1 MPKETK
7 GFGKKSDSSKR
18 NYKTIF
24 ERIKDSAKGEEKTF
38 NWYRQETK
46 KIALSYRKEREKFVR
61 EERKDRL
68 EEEDN
73 QDENQIRRFARSGRV
88 YLFEYKAVTK
98 WLPYYDTFPLVMVLK
113 ANKDHFIG
121 ANLHYLHP
129 TKRLR
134 VIQKFMEDRIDVP
147 RCCIH
152 KYITDHVEG
161 FLLDLAI
168 DEWET
173 AIALP
178 VENFVTERNKIL
190 RPYKSNDVWK
200 ETNTKL
206 TDRLKGRRILK
217 GYGKPEDIEDVTDG
231 N

>member
-1 MPKETK
+1 MAGK
-7 GFGKKSDSSKR
+7 GFKKEKEVKTR
-18 NYKTIF
+18 NYKTLF
-24 ERIKDSAKGEEKTF
+24 ERIKESTGGEEKTF

-46 KIALSYRKEREKFVR
+46 KMAMSYRKEREKFVR
-61 EERKDRL
+61 EEKRDRV

-88 YLFEYKAVTK
+88 YLFEYKAK
-98 WLPYYDTFPLVMVLK
+98 MRWLPYYDTFPLVMVIK
-113 ANKDHFIG
+113 AERDYFIG

-134 VIQKFMEDRIDVP
+134 VIQKFMEDKIDIP

-152 KYITDHVEG
+152 KYITSHVEG

-178 VENFVTERNKIL
+178 IENFVTERNKVTF
-190 RPYKSNDVWK
+190 PYRASDVWK

-206 TDRLKGRRILK
+206 ADRLKGRRILK